1 MFWYKFFVLYLHRVF
16 VSRQSEFAFFV
27 RRFGWRTFCFWG
39 MVLLLNAYT
48 ISFFGHRYIENPLSL
63 QNILEKLI
71 EKIIDENE
79 YVDFLVGRN
88 GDFDIIASSAVRRV
102 RKNHRDDNSSLILTL
117 PYNTAEYKNNKQYFE
132 EYYNDVRIS
141 FSAELAHP
149 KSAIEKRNFEMID
162 MSDLIIFYV
171 TNTQGGAY
179 KALKYAE
186 KSGKNIIKIAKIDII

>member
-1 MFWYKFFVLYLHRVF
+1 M
-16 VSRQSEFAFFV
+16 

-48 ISFFGHRYIENPLSL
+48 VSFFGHRYIENPLSL
-63 QNILEKLI
+63 QKILEKLI

-102 RKNHRDDNSSLILTL
+102 QKNYRDDNNCLVLML
-117 PYNTAEYKNNKQYFE
+117 PYNTAEYRDNKNYFE
-132 EYYNDVRIS
+132 EYYNEIRIS

-149 KSAIEKRNFEMID
+149 KNAIQTRNKEMVD
-162 MSDLIIFYV
+162 MSDLVICYV
-171 TNTQGGAY
+171 TENKGGAY
-179 KALKYAE
+179 KTMKYAQ
-186 KSGKNIIKIAKIDII
+186 KSDKKIINIAKIDII